1 MDLKT
6 ANQVLNY
13 LSDEIIEI
21 NRMIDSNELE
31 HDTSCI
37 DDSFESITRQ
47 LEGFDYESY

>member
-13 LSDEIIEI
+13 LNDEIVEI
-21 NRMIDSNELE
+21 NRMIDSNFLE

-37 DDSFESITRQ
+37 DNSFESLFRQ
-47 LEGFDYESY
+47 FEGFDYEND